1 MPTMPTIRWS
11 DPPSPA
17 QLHRLV
23 RAAPD
28 ARRALLAFDAA
39 AAEGAGAAG
48 AARAGSAP
56 TPPPSPSSS
65 PASPPPASS
74 PPPRASSPASPP
86 RPRSSPSSAPSPA
99 PPPLAALRLLRSAPR
114 PLRSPRAYTAALAA
128 LVAHRRLPLARALLA
143 EMRAEGVPP
152 TPATR
157 NVLIGALCSRGALD
171 AALRA
176 LRRAPAPDACSY
188 GTLIAGLC
196 RHGRVAEARA
206 LFREMRGSG
215 VAPTV
220 VTYTTLLHWLGRSGS
235 LDDALDLFDEM
246 RQRGVAPNVIT
257 YSSLIDAL
265 CKGGRSAKVMELLD
279 QMVKE
284 RCLPNA
290 ITYSSVVDG
299 LCKEGRLGEATD
311 VFDRMRLQGKK
322 PDAGLY
328 GKLIAGLCDSGR
340 AKEGANYLDEMIL
353 SGVSPN
359 RVTWSLHVRINN
371 TVVAGLCAKN
381 ELGRAFQVYQSMRTR
396 GISIEPKTF
405 HLLVVCFCNKSD
417 VDKAARV
424 VCEMLGERASLVSRT
439 CGMRHIVMGQKRPFA
454 EASGEIFP

>member
-1 MPTMPTIRWS
+1 MWQFDKQLRFIPETPFAHSANNADADADDAHHSLERS
-11 DPPSPA
+11 PEPGAAPPP
-17 QLHRLV
+17 RP
-23 RAAPD
+23 RRPD

-48 AARAGSAP
+48 AGSCGLRPDPA
-56 TPPPSPSSS
+56 TVSLLVSRLSSS
-65 PASPPPASS
+65 GLF
-74 PPPRASSPASPP
+74 SPAARVLSRFPSAAP
-86 RPRSSPSSAPSPA
+86 LLSLLRALARSRR
-99 PPPLAALRLLRSAPR
+99 PLAALRLLRSAPR

-157 NVLIGALCSRGALD
+157 NVLIGALCSHGALD

-176 LRRAPAPDACSY
+176 LRRAPAPTRAPTAPSSRPLPPRPRRR
-188 GTLIAGLC
+188 G
-196 RHGRVAEARA
+196 ARA
-206 LFREMRGSG
+206 LPRDARERRR
-215 VAPTV
+215 PTV

-299 LCKEGRLGEATD
+299 FARKGGWERPQM
-311 VFDRMRLQGKK
+311 F
-322 PDAGLY
+322 
-328 GKLIAGLCDSGR
+328 
-340 AKEGANYLDEMIL
+340 
-353 SGVSPN
+353 
-359 RVTWSLHVRINN
+359 
-371 TVVAGLCAKN
+371 
-381 ELGRAFQVYQSMRTR
+381 
-396 GISIEPKTF
+396 SI
-405 HLLVVCFCNKSD
+405 
-417 VDKAARV
+417 
-424 VCEMLGERASLVSRT
+424 G
-439 CGMRHIVMGQKRPFA
+439 
-454 EASGEIFP
+454 